1 MKHRPE
7 PDIIRL
13 SNISENRFL
22 TGQTEFGVENESSP
36 QKTFSSLL
44 FSSLLFSSLLFS
56 SLLFSS
62 AARAAGEG
70 SGRGPYVQADLAYA
84 YEHITHDYPEPAGAK
99 KGKIS
104 TVSDYFRNIRTHS
117 IHPRVSVGYDFGGWR
132 IAADY
137 ARYRKWNDSKYSVSI
152 KELKENKGENI
163 NVAQYL
169 KTENQENG
177 SFHAVSSLGLSAVY
191 DFKLNDKFKPYI
203 GARVAYGH
211 IRHQHR
217 SVEQETTIVTTYLQS
232 GKPSPIIRGP
242 TPKPAHQESNSIRR
256 VGLGVIA
263 GVGFDITP
271 NLTLDAGYRY
281 HNWGRLENTRFK
293 THEASLGVRYRF

>member
-1 MKHRPE
+1 M
-7 PDIIRL
+7 
-13 SNISENRFL
+13 
-22 TGQTEFGVENESSP
+22 
-36 QKTFSSLL
+36 
-44 FSSLLFSSLLFS
+44 
-56 SLLFSS
+56 
-62 AARAAGEG
+62 
-70 SGRGPYVQADLAYA
+70 QADLAYA
-84 YEHITHDYPEPAGAK
+84 AERITHDYPEPTGAK
-99 KGKIS
+99 KAQLS

-117 IHPRVSVGYDFGGWR
+117 VHPRVSVGYDFGGWR

-137 ARYRKWNDSKYSVSI
+137 ARYRKWNDNKYSVNTKKMREKNSNG
-152 KELKENKGENI
+152 K
-163 NVAQYL
+163 NVAEYL
-169 KTENQENG
+169 KAENQENG
-177 SFHAVSSLGLSAVY
+177 TFHAASSLGLSAVY

-211 IRHQHR
+211 VRHSIDSTKKTIDILTAAGAPGAAPTVYLGKNTQDAHR
-217 SVEQETTIVTTYLQS
+217 
-232 GKPSPIIRGP
+232 
-242 TPKPAHQESNSIRR
+242 ESNSIRR

>member
-1 MKHRPE
+1 MQPAKN
-7 PDIIRL
+7 L
-13 SNISENRFL
+13 L
-22 TGQTEFGVENESSP
+22 
-36 QKTFSSLL
+36 FSSLL

-62 AARAAGEG
+62 AAQAASEG
-70 SGRGPYVQADLAYA
+70 NGRGPYVQADLAYA
-84 YEHITHDYPEPAGAK
+84 AERITHDYPEPTGAK

-137 ARYRKWNDSKYSVSI
+137 ARYRKWNDNKYSVNI
-152 KELKENKGENI
+152 KELLRNDNANSVGDKHLNI
-163 NVAQYL
+163 KHQ
-169 KTENQENG
+169 KTERQENG
-177 SFHAVSSLGLSAVY
+177 TFHAVSSLGLSTIY
-191 DFKLNDKFKPYI
+191 DFDTGSRFKPYI

-211 IRHQHR
+211 VRHQVR
-217 SVEQETTIVTTYLQS
+217 SVQQETTAVTTYPQN
-232 GKPSPIIRGP
+232 GQPSVTTGGP
-242 TPKPAHQESNSIRR
+242 TKKPAHHESRSISS
-256 VGLGVIA
+256 LGFGAVA
-263 GVGFDITP
+263 GVGIDITP

-293 THEASLGVRYRF
+293 THEASLGMRYRF

>member
-1 MKHRPE
+1 ER
-7 PDIIRL
+7 
-13 SNISENRFL
+13 
-22 TGQTEFGVENESSP
+22 
-36 QKTFSSLL
+36 
-44 FSSLLFSSLLFS
+44 
-56 SLLFSS
+56 
-62 AARAAGEG
+62 
-70 SGRGPYVQADLAYA
+70 
-84 YEHITHDYPEPAGAK
+84 ITHDYPEPTAQK
-99 KGKIS
+99 KDTIS

-137 ARYRKWNDSKYSVSI
+137 ARYRKWNNSKYSVNT
-152 KELKENKGENI
+152 KKARENKDSKKGTTVTE
-163 NVAQYL
+163 YL

-177 SFHAVSSLGLSAVY
+177 TFHAVSSLGLSAVY
-191 DFKLNDKFKPYI
+191 DFRPNDKFKPYI

-211 IRHQHR
+211 VRHSIDSTKKTTEFVTSAGAPGGAPTVYSPHKNTQDDHR
-217 SVEQETTIVTTYLQS
+217 E
-232 GKPSPIIRGP
+232 GD
-242 TPKPAHQESNSIRR
+242 SIRR

-293 THEASLGVRYRF
+293 THEASLGMRYRF

>member
-1 MKHRPE
+1 
-7 PDIIRL
+7 
-13 SNISENRFL
+13 
-22 TGQTEFGVENESSP
+22 
-36 QKTFSSLL
+36 
-44 FSSLLFSSLLFS
+44 
-56 SLLFSS
+56 
-62 AARAAGEG
+62 
-70 SGRGPYVQADLAYA
+70 
-84 YEHITHDYPEPAGAK
+84 GAK
-99 KGKIS
+99 KGTTIS

-137 ARYRKWNDSKYSVSI
+137 ARYRKWNNSKYSVSI
-152 KELKENKGENI
+152 KELKNNNKKKK
-163 NVAQYL
+163 

-211 IRHQHR
+211 VRH
-217 SVEQETTIVTTYLQS
+217 SISTKKTTEFLTTA
-232 GKPSPIIRGP
+232 GSPGVVP
-242 TPKPAHQESNSIRR
+242 GGYKVSTTPGAHQESNSIRR

-293 THEASLGVRYRF
+293 THEASLGMRYRF

>member
-1 MKHRPE
+1 MQPAK
-7 PDIIRL
+7 
-13 SNISENRFL
+13 N
-22 TGQTEFGVENESSP
+22 
-36 QKTFSSLL
+36 
-44 FSSLLFSSLLFS
+44 LLFSSLLFS

-62 AARAAGEG
+62 AAQAASEG
-70 SGRGPYVQADLAYA
+70 NGRGPYVQADLAYA
-84 YEHITHDYPEPAGAK
+84 YEHITRDYPDAAGAN

-117 IHPRVSVGYDFGGWR
+117 VHPRVSVGYDFGGWR

-137 ARYRKWNDSKYSVSI
+137 ARYRKWNDNKYSVSI
-152 KELKENKGENI
+152 KELKNNKK
-163 NVAQYL
+163 

-211 IRHQHR
+211 VRH
-217 SVEQETTIVTTYLQS
+217 SISTKKTTEFLTVAGTPGRVPGVYKASTTP
-232 GKPSPIIRGP
+232 G
-242 TPKPAHQESNSIRR
+242 AHQESNSIRR

-271 NLTLDAGYRY
+271 KLTLDAGYRY

-293 THEASLGVRYRF
+293 THEASLGMRYRF

>member
-1 MKHRPE
+1 MNPARKKP
-7 PDIIRL
+7 
-13 SNISENRFL
+13 
-22 TGQTEFGVENESSP
+22 
-36 QKTFSSLL
+36 SLL
-44 FSSLLFSSLLFS
+44 FSSLLFSSLLFP
-56 SLLFSS
+56 S
-62 AARAAGEG
+62 AAQAAGEDN
-70 SGRGPYVQADLAYA
+70 GRGPYVQADLAYA
-84 YEHITHDYPEPAGAK
+84 AERITHDYPEPTGAK
-99 KGKIS
+99 KGTTIS

-117 IHPRVSVGYDFGGWR
+117 VHPRVSVGYDFGGWR

-137 ARYRKWNDSKYSVSI
+137 ARYRKWNDNKYSVNT
-152 KELKENKGENI
+152 KEVLKNKDNGNRTDR
-163 NVAQYL
+163 

-177 SFHAVSSLGLSAVY
+177 SFHAASSLGLSAVY

-211 IRHQHR
+211 VRH
-217 SVEQETTIVTTYLQS
+217 SIDSTKKTIEVTTIPHAPNAT
-232 GKPSPIIRGP
+232 P
-242 TPKPAHQESNSIRR
+242 TIYRVPKTQDAHQESDSIRR

>member
-1 MKHRPE
+1 MQPAK
-7 PDIIRL
+7 
-13 SNISENRFL
+13 N
-22 TGQTEFGVENESSP
+22 
-36 QKTFSSLL
+36 LL

-62 AARAAGEG
+62 AAQAASEDH
-70 SGRGPYVQADLAYA
+70 GRGPYVQADLAYA
-84 YEHITHDYPEPAGAK
+84 YEHITHDYPKPTGAK
-99 KGKIS
+99 KAQLS
-104 TVSDYFRNIRTHS
+104 TVSDYFRNIRTRS
-117 IHPRVSVGYDFGGWR
+117 VHPRVSVGYDFGGWR

-137 ARYRKWNDSKYSVSI
+137 ARYRKWNNNKYSVNI
-152 KELKENKGENI
+152 KELGRNDNSTSSSNHLNI
-163 NVAQYL
+163 KTQ
-169 KTENQENG
+169 KTEHQENG
-177 SFHAVSSLGLSAVY
+177 TFHAVSSLGLSAVY

-211 IRHQHR
+211 VRH
-217 SVEQETTIVTTYLQS
+217 SIDSTKKTIEFLTA
-232 GKPSPIIRGP
+232 PSNAPNGASTNYDIS
-242 TPKPAHQESNSIRR
+242 PKTQNAHQESNSIRR

-293 THEASLGVRYRF
+293 THEASLGMRYRF

>member
-1 MKHRPE
+1 MNPARKKP
-7 PDIIRL
+7 
-13 SNISENRFL
+13 
-22 TGQTEFGVENESSP
+22 
-36 QKTFSSLL
+36 SLL
-44 FSSLLFSSLLFS
+44 FSSLLFSSLLFP
-56 SLLFSS
+56 S
-62 AARAAGEG
+62 AAQAASEG
-70 SGRGPYVQADLAYA
+70 NGRGPYVQADLAYA
-84 YEHITHDYPEPAGAK
+84 AERITHDYPEPAGAK
-99 KGKIS
+99 KGTTIS

-137 ARYRKWNDSKYSVSI
+137 ARYRKWNNNKYSVSI
-152 KELKENKGENI
+152 KKLRSRYNK
-163 NVAQYL
+163 

-177 SFHAVSSLGLSAVY
+177 TFHAVSSLGLSAVY

-211 IRHQHR
+211 VRHSIDSTKKTTGFFTAAGARDAGSTAHPTYKNTQSTHR
-217 SVEQETTIVTTYLQS
+217 
-232 GKPSPIIRGP
+232 
-242 TPKPAHQESNSIRR
+242 ESDSIRR

-293 THEASLGVRYRF
+293 THEASLGMRYR

>member
-1 MKHRPE
+1 MQPAKN
-7 PDIIRL
+7 L
-13 SNISENRFL
+13 LF
-22 TGQTEFGVENESSP
+22 SSLL
-36 QKTFSSLL
+36 FSSLL

-62 AARAAGEG
+62 AAQAASEG
-70 SGRGPYVQADLAYA
+70 NGRGPYVQADLAYA
-84 YEHITHDYPEPAGAK
+84 YEHITRDYPDAAGANQGK
-99 KGKIS
+99 KIS

-117 IHPRVSVGYDFGGWR
+117 VHPRVSVGYDFGGWR

-137 ARYRKWNDSKYSVSI
+137 ARYRKWNNNKYSVNI
-152 KELKENKGENI
+152 ENVQIREDNGNRI
-163 NVAQYL
+163 DR

-211 IRHQHR
+211 VRH
-217 SVEQETTIVTTYLQS
+217 SIDSTKKTIEFLTA
-232 GKPSPIIRGP
+232 PSNAPNGASTNYDIS
-242 TPKPAHQESNSIRR
+242 PKTQNAHQESNSIRR

-271 NLTLDAGYRY
+271 KLTLDAGYRY

-293 THEASLGVRYRF
+293 THEASLGMRYRF

>member
-1 MKHRPE
+1 M
-7 PDIIRL
+7 
-13 SNISENRFL
+13 
-22 TGQTEFGVENESSP
+22 
-36 QKTFSSLL
+36 
-44 FSSLLFSSLLFS
+44 
-56 SLLFSS
+56 
-62 AARAAGEG
+62 
-70 SGRGPYVQADLAYA
+70 QADLAYA
-84 YEHITHDYPEPAGAK
+84 YEHITRDYPDAAGAK
-99 KGKIS
+99 KDKKIS

-117 IHPRVSVGYDFGGWR
+117 VHPRVSVGYDFGGWR

-137 ARYRKWNDSKYSVSI
+137 ARYRKWNNSKYSVNI
-152 KELKENKGENI
+152 ENVQIHKDNGNRI
-163 NVAQYL
+163 DR

-211 IRHQHR
+211 VRH
-217 SVEQETTIVTTYLQS
+217 SIDSTKKTTKFLTSSYGGL
-232 GKPSPIIRGP
+232 SP
-242 TPKPAHQESNSIRR
+242 TVYTEENTQNAHHQSNSIRR

-271 NLTLDAGYRY
+271 KLTLDTGYRY
-281 HNWGRLENTRFK
+281 HYWGRLENTRFK